1 MEQQMTRSG
10 KSVAVLR
17 GRLRDPKKRLAD
29 AMLTL
34 DDYSERM
41 KLAVVRIREARRREL
56 AELTLRLHHR
66 NPRSTIREHRL
77 ALLSDAR
84 DLNTEWRKIIALKRN
99 MMERAG
105 ALLESLNPQAVLE
118 RGYSI
123 TFRLANGQIIRR
135 PEDTEI
141 GEAVEIMIAK
151 GKLGAR
157 ITRRDL

>member
-1 MEQQMTRSG
+1 
-10 KSVAVLR
+10 L
-17 GRLRDPKKRLAD
+17 
-29 AMLTL
+29 
-34 DDYSERM
+34 SE
-41 KLAVVRIREARRREL
+41 V
-56 AELTLRLHHR
+56 
-66 NPRSTIREHRL
+66 
-77 ALLSDAR
+77 R

-99 MMERAG
+99 RVERAG